1 MILSVDVDNVQ
12 WTVKKKMI
20 RKEKKE
26 NIFAD
31 GCSVQSSGPIKVF
44 LYWKFGDFFSHIHC
58 EDKWDALHHGIVFFS
73 SLAWQNRRRVFISLR
88 NGSVSV
94 T

>member
-44 LYWKFGDFFSHIHC
+44 LY
-58 EDKWDALHHGIVFFS
+58 
-73 SLAWQNRRRVFISLR
+73 
-88 NGSVSV
+88 
-94 T
+94 